1 VLSGRSATPAEARTY
16 MSTLQ
21 DHFLIAMPAMGDP
34 NFDGTVTYLCK
45 HNEEGALG
53 IIINRLLDMQVADI
67 FEQLDLEIV
76 DKRQAAQPAL
86 AGGPVQP
93 STGFVLHQD
102 DRAFESTLDNSAAV
116 KVTVSQDVLR
126 SMAAGDG
133 PWPALVALGY
143 AGWEA
148 GQLEAEIAAN
158 AWLSVPADPALIFD
172 TPFDQRWTA
181 AAGLLGVNISQL
193 TSYAGHA

>member
-1 VLSGRSATPAEARTY
+1 

-53 IIINRLLDMQVADI
+53 IVINRLLDMQVADI

-76 DKRQAAQPAL
+76 DARQAERPAL

-102 DRAFESTLDNSAAV
+102 DRTFESTLDSSAAV
-116 KVTVSQDVLR
+116 KVTVSQDVLQ

-158 AWLSVPADPALIFD
+158 AWLSVPADPSLIFE

>member
-1 VLSGRSATPAEARTY
+1 

-45 HNEEGALG
+45 HNEHGALG
-53 IIINRLLDMQVADI
+53 VVINRLLDMQIAEI
-67 FEQLDLEIV
+67 FEQLEFEIA
-76 DKRQAAQPAL
+76 DQRYAEQPVL
-86 AGGPVQP
+86 TGGPVQP
-93 STGFVLHQD
+93 ETGFVLHQS
-102 DRAFESTLDNSAAV
+102 DRAFEATLDNDSAV
-116 KVTVSQDVLR
+116 KVTASQDILQA
-126 SMAAGDG
+126 MAAGEG

-158 AWLSVPADPALIFD
+158 AWLSVPADPSLIFD

>member
-1 VLSGRSATPAEARTY
+1 

-45 HNEEGALG
+45 HNDEGALG
-53 IIINRLLDMQVADI
+53 IVINRLLDMRVADI
-67 FEQLDLEIV
+67 FEQLELETV
-76 DKRQAAQPAL
+76 DQRQAERPAL

-102 DRAFESTLDNSAAV
+102 DRKFDSTLDNDAPV
-116 KVTVSQDVLR
+116 KVTVSQDILQA
-126 SMAAGDG
+126 MAAGDG

-143 AGWEA
+143 AGWGA

-158 AWLSVPADPALIFD
+158 AWLSVPANPSLIFD
-172 TPFDQRWTA
+172 TPFDQRWVA

>member
-1 VLSGRSATPAEARTY
+1 

-45 HNEEGALG
+45 HNDEGALG
-53 IIINRLLDMQVADI
+53 IVINRVLDMRVADI
-67 FEQLDLEIV
+67 FEQLDLEVV
-76 DKRQAAQPAL
+76 DERQAERPAL

-102 DRAFESTLDNSAAV
+102 DRAFESTLDSGAAV
-116 KVTVSQDVLR
+116 KVTISQDVLQ

-158 AWLSVPADPALIFD
+158 AWLSVPADPSLIFD
-172 TPFDQRWTA
+172 TPFDQRWAA

>member
-1 VLSGRSATPAEARTY
+1 

-34 NFDGTVTYLCK
+34 NFDSTVTYLCK
-45 HNEEGALG
+45 HNDEGALG
-53 IIINRLLDMQVADI
+53 IVINRLLDMRVADI

-76 DKRQAAQPAL
+76 DQRQAEQPAL

-102 DRAFESTLDNSAAV
+102 DHEFESTLDSDAAV
-116 KVTVSQDVLR
+116 KVTVSQDILQ
-126 SMAAGDG
+126 SMAAGNG

-143 AGWEA
+143 AGWGA

-158 AWLSVPADPALIFD
+158 AWLTVPANPSLIFD
-172 TPFDQRWTA
+172 TPFDERWVA